1 MKVTRFTQKLGWL
14 AGLAAFAGPAILPT
28 TGTSGSGGL
37 AAQQPQAPTVS
48 PQQQYEGLLL
58 QARAAMRA
66 GDVAAAEQLVAAAE
80 QVPYRPQGLVG
91 NLSDTTEKVRQDL
104 AAMRQAPAQ
113 QMPAQQMPAQ
123 QAGGFPAF
131 PGNSQVVPAGGQM
144 PAGQPGFTQAGFPQ
158 PGVQQGVFNP
168 QADRSATQLAS
179 AQGAVG
185 GQLSGEA
192 LYEQGLQALTAGNR
206 EVALQKFSEAWKQEA
221 QMDPLIRQQLREK
234 LMLLNAP
241 SARNIGQLPAAAGTP
256 VTDEQAVQ
264 RQKMF
269 REVTGE
275 MAEAERS
282 RESDPL
288 GSLQRLNSLR
298 MRVAQA
304 ELDAPARKQFLTM
317 VDRAIGAQQGYID
330 QNRANI
336 ELDQNNRRIL
346 AELDMER
353 ERRAKLDTEIAT
365 LVEQFNDLMEQRRY
379 AEAEQIAKQVREI
392 DPDSQIA
399 ISLYQLSRIS
409 RRIKENGDIV
419 SAKEEGFT
427 IGMQNVESSSVFP
440 DDDKPLVFPDADTWD
455 EIRKL
460 RSGQQDN
467 IVKMTEL
474 ERAIYNKLN
483 TQVTVQFTNKP
494 LAEAMALLGQM
505 VGIPIHIDPL
515 GLSAEALPS
524 DQTVTLNLNSPISLK
539 SALTLLL
546 EPLNLGH
553 TVRNDVL
560 LITSRDRIRRN
571 VVPQTYNVKDL
582 VVPIPNFITDYSQG
596 MAGAIQA
603 AYQTQGNRMLVQ
615 ANDVSPFQM
624 VSNRNYSMSPN
635 SNVLAQMAG
644 MPGMGLPMG
653 GGPMVGGVGP
663 QMGMATPVMGGFG
676 PQMNGGGGL
685 GSGGG
690 ASMADFGQLMNLITQ
705 TVDPDLWES
714 GDATMQAYPGN
725 LSLVISAPQETHEE
739 IQALLEA
746 LRALQNVQVT
756 IEVRFIT
763 LGDNFF
769 ERIGVD
775 FDFRIDD
782 NVTSLP
788 TDDEGPSV
796 TVGLN
801 RDGTPTADLD
811 LAFTQD
817 SFGSAI
823 PQVGGFDQNTAAQ
836 FGFAI
841 LSDIEM
847 FFFLEAAQG
856 DTRTNVLQAPKVTL
870 YDGQF
875 ATISDQ
881 TQRPFVV
888 GLVPVVG
895 DFAVAQQPIIVVL
908 NEGTQLNVQAVVSP
922 DKQFVRLTLLPNFS
936 RIGEV
941 RTFTFEGRRTSNTGT
956 VVRDADGNIIDREDE
971 EDVIEGTTVQQPE
984 LAFTSVTTSVNVPDG
999 GTILLGGIKRLR
1011 ENRIERGVP
1020 MLSKIP
1026 YINRLFKNV
1035 GIGRETNTFMMTV
1048 TPRILIREEE
1058 EERQAGV
1065 QP

>member
-1 MKVTRFTQKLGWL
+1 VKVTRFTQKLGWL

-28 TGTSGSGGL
+28 TGTSGSL
-37 AAQQPQAPTVS
+37 AAQQPQAPAVS
-48 PQQQYEGLLL
+48 PQQQYEGLLM

-91 NLSDTTEKVRQDL
+91 NLSDTTEKARQDL
-104 AAMRQAPAQ
+104 AAMKQAAPAQ
-113 QMPAQQMPAQ
+113 PAAPPA
-123 QAGGFPAF
+123 GFPAF

-144 PAGQPGFTQAGFPQ
+144 PIQQ

-168 QADRSATQLAS
+168 QADRSAPQLAS
-179 AQGAVG
+179 AQGDVG
-185 GQLSGEA
+185 GQVASGEA

-221 QMDPLIRQQLREK
+221 QMDPLVRQQLREK

-241 SARNIGQLPAAAGTP
+241 AARNVGQLPAAAGTP
-256 VTDEQAVQ
+256 VTDEQAAV

-275 MAEAERS
+275 MAEAERT

-353 ERRAKLDTEIAT
+353 ERRAKLDTEIVS
-365 LVEQFNDLMEQRRY
+365 LVEQFNDLMEERRY
-379 AEAEQIAKQVREI
+379 EEAEQIAKQVREL

-399 ISLYQLSRIS
+399 VSLYQLSRIS
-409 RRIKENGDIV
+409 RRIKENSDIA
-419 SAKEEGFT
+419 SAKELGFADA
-427 IGMQNVESSSVFP
+427 MLSVEDASRPF
-440 DDDKPLVFPDADTWD
+440 DDRNPLVFPKAESW
-455 EIRKL
+455 EQIKKL
-460 RSGQQDN
+460 RSGQDDN
-467 IVKMTEL
+467 IVKMSEL
-474 ERAIYNKLN
+474 ERSIYNKLK
-483 TQVTVQFTNKP
+483 TEVTVQFTNKP
-494 LAEAMALLGQM
+494 LAEAMELLSQM

-524 DQTVTLNLNSPISLK
+524 DQTVTLNLNTPISLK

-571 VVPQTYNVKDL
+571 VANKTYNVKDL

-615 ANDVSPFQM
+615 TNDVSPFQM

-644 MPGMGLPMG
+644 MPGLGLPMG

-663 QMGMATPVMGGFG
+663 QMGMGNPVMGGFG
-676 PQMNGGGGL
+676 PQMSAPAAGGL

-690 ASMADFGQLMNLITQ
+690 ASMADFSQLMNLIQQ

-782 NVTSLP
+782 NVSTLP

-811 LAFTQD
+811 LAFSQD

-875 ATISDQ
+875 ATITDQ

-971 EDVIEGTTVQQPE
+971 EDVVEGTTVQQPE

>member
-37 AAQQPQAPTVS
+37 AAQQPQAPAVS
-48 PQQQYEGLLL
+48 PQQHYEGLLM

-66 GDVAAAEQLVAAAE
+66 GDVVAAEQLVAAAE

-104 AAMRQAPAQ
+104 AAMKQAAPAQ
-113 QMPAQQMPAQ
+113 AAAPAA
-123 QAGGFPAF
+123 GFPAF

-144 PAGQPGFTQAGFPQ
+144 PVGQPGFPP

-168 QADRSATQLAS
+168 QADRSAPQLAS
-179 AQGAVG
+179 AQGDVG
-185 GQLSGEA
+185 GQIASGEA

-221 QMDPLIRQQLREK
+221 QMDPLVRQQLREK

-241 SARNIGQLPAAAGTP
+241 TARNVGQLPAAAGTS

-275 MAEAERS
+275 MAESERT

-330 QNRANI
+330 QNRSNI

-379 AEAEQIAKQVREI
+379 EEAEQIAKQVREL

-399 ISLYQLSRIS
+399 VSLYQLSRIS
-409 RRIKENGDIV
+409 RRIKENGDIA
-419 SAKEEGFT
+419 SAKEIGFADAM
-427 IGMQNVESSSVFP
+427 ISVEEASQPF
-440 DDDKPLVFPDADTWD
+440 DDRNPLVFPKADTWD
-455 EIRKL
+455 EIKKL
-460 RSGQQDN
+460 RSGQDDG
-467 IVKMTEL
+467 IVKMTEM

-494 LAEAMALLGQM
+494 LAEAMELLGQM

-571 VVPQTYNVKDL
+571 VANKTYNVKDL

-615 ANDVSPFQM
+615 ANEVSPFQM
-624 VSNRNYSMSPN
+624 VSNRNHSMSPN
-635 SNVLAQMAG
+635 NNVLAQMAG
-644 MPGMGLPMG
+644 MPGLGLPMG

-663 QMGMATPVMGGFG
+663 QMGMGNPVMGGFG
-676 PQMNGGGGL
+676 PQMNAPAAGGL

-690 ASMADFGQLMNLITQ
+690 ASMADFSQLMNLIQQ

-788 TDDEGPSV
+788 NDDEGPSV

-811 LAFTQD
+811 LAFSQD
-817 SFGSAI
+817 SFGSAV

-875 ATISDQ
+875 ATITDQ

-971 EDVIEGTTVQQPE
+971 DEVIEGTTVQQPE

-1011 ENRIERGVP
+1011 ENRVERGVP

>member
-37 AAQQPQAPTVS
+37 AAQQPQAPAVS

-66 GDVAAAEQLVAAAE
+66 GDVVAAEQLVAAAE
-80 QVPYRPQGLVG
+80 KVPYRPQGLVG
-91 NLSDTTEKVRQDL
+91 SLSDSTEKVRQDL
-104 AAMRQAPAQ
+104 AAMKQGGAIQPAQAPAG
-113 QMPAQQMPAQ
+113 MPN
-123 QAGGFPAF
+123 F
-131 PGNSQVVPAGGQM
+131 PGPSAVMPAGGQF
-144 PAGQPGFTQAGFPQ
+144 PAAQPGQNPA
-158 PGVQQGVFNP
+158 GVQQGVFNP
-168 QADRSATQLAS
+168 QQDRSATQLAS
-179 AQGAVG
+179 AQGDAS
-185 GQLSGEA
+185 GQGSTGEA

-221 QMDPLIRQQLREK
+221 QMDPIVRQQLREK

-241 SARNIGQLPAAAGTP
+241 SARNTGELPAAAGTP
-256 VTDEQAVQ
+256 ITDEQAAV

-275 MAEAERS
+275 MAESERS

-317 VDRAIGAQQGYID
+317 VDRAIGAQQQYID
-330 QNRANI
+330 QNRSNI

-379 AEAEQIAKQVREI
+379 EEAEQIAKQVREL

-409 RRIKENGDIV
+409 RRIKENSATA
-419 SAKEEGFT
+419 SAKELGFADS
-427 IGMQNVESSSVFP
+427 MLSVEESSVPF
-440 DDDKPLVFPDADTWD
+440 DDRNPLVFPDAENW
-455 EIRKL
+455 EQIKKL
-460 RSGQQDN
+460 RSGQDDR

-474 ERAIYNKLN
+474 EKSIYNKLN
-483 TQVTVQFTNKP
+483 TQVSVQFSNKP
-494 LAEAMALLGQM
+494 LAEAMELLSQM

-571 VVPQTYNVKDL
+571 VAPRTYNVKDL

-615 ANDVSPFQM
+615 TNDVSPFQM
-624 VSNRNYSMSPN
+624 VSNRSHSMNPN
-635 SNVLAQMAG
+635 NNVLAQMAG
-644 MPGMGLPMG
+644 MPGLGLPMG

-663 QMGMATPVMGGFG
+663 QMGIGNPIMGGFAQQQNT
-676 PQMNGGGGL
+676 PLGGL

-690 ASMADFGQLMNLITQ
+690 ASMADFSQLMQLIQQ

-756 IEVRFIT
+756 IEVRFIS

-811 LAFTQD
+811 LAFSQD

-875 ATISDQ
+875 ATITDQ

-941 RTFTFEGRRTSNTGT
+941 RTFTFEGRRTSNSGT
-956 VVRDADGNIIDREDE
+956 VVKDADGNIIDREDE
-971 EDVIEGTTVQQPE
+971 EDVVEGTTVQQPE

-1065 QP
+1065 SP

>member
-1 MKVTRFTQKLGWL
+1 VKVTRFTQKLGWL
-14 AGLAAFAGPAILPT
+14 AGLAAFAGPAIIPT

-37 AAQQPQAPTVS
+37 AAQQPQAPAVS
-48 PQQQYEGLLL
+48 PQQQYEALLM
-58 QARAAMRA
+58 QARAALRA
-66 GDVAAAEQLVAAAE
+66 GDLAAAEHLVAAAE
-80 QVPYRPQGLVG
+80 NVPYRPQGLVAG
-91 NLSDTTEKVRQDL
+91 LSDTSEKLRQDI
-104 AAMRQAPAQ
+104 AAMKQAPAA
-113 QMPAQQMPAQ
+113 PAQNQP
-123 QAGGFPAF
+123 FPAF
-131 PGNSQVVPAGGQM
+131 PGGNGQVVPAGGQM
-144 PAGQPGFTQAGFPQ
+144 PIAA

-168 QADRSATQLAS
+168 QMDRSAPQLAS
-179 AQGAVG
+179 AQGDVG
-185 GQLSGEA
+185 GQQASGEA
-192 LYEQGLQALTAGNR
+192 LYEQGLQALTMGNR
-206 EVALQKFSEAWKQEA
+206 EVALQKFAEAWKQEG
-221 QMDPLIRQQLREK
+221 QMDPLVRQQLREK

-241 SARNIGQLPAAAGTP
+241 ANRPADQLPAAGAGTP
-256 VTDEQAVQ
+256 VTDEQAAM
-264 RQKMF
+264 RQKAF
-269 REVTGE
+269 REVSGE
-275 MAEAERS
+275 MAEAERN

-298 MRVAQA
+298 MRMAQA
-304 ELDAPARKQFLTM
+304 DLDAVARKQYLTII
-317 VDRAIGAQQGYID
+317 DRAIGAQQAYID
-330 QNRANI
+330 QNRSNI

-346 AELDMER
+346 AELDLER
-353 ERRAKLDTEIAT
+353 EKRAKLDSEIAT

-379 AEAEQIAKQVREI
+379 EEAEQIAKQVREL
-392 DPDSQIA
+392 DPNSQIA
-399 ISLYQLSRIS
+399 VSLYQLSRIS
-409 RRIKENGDIV
+409 RRVRENSDIATRKEDGFADSMISV
-419 SAKEEGFT
+419 EEASTPF
-427 IGMQNVESSSVFP
+427 
-440 DDDKPLVFPDADTWD
+440 DDRNPLVFPKAETWD
-455 EIRKL
+455 QIKKL

-467 IVKMTEL
+467 IVKMTEM
-474 ERAIYNKLN
+474 ERSIYNKLN

-494 LAEAMALLGQM
+494 LAEAMEVLSQM

-546 EPLNLGH
+546 EPLNLGQ

-571 VVPQTYNVKDL
+571 VAFKTYNVKDL
-582 VVPIPNFITDYSQG
+582 VIPIPNFITDYNQG
-596 MAGAIQA
+596 MAGAIQS

-615 ANDVSPFQM
+615 TNEVSPFQM
-624 VSNRNYSMSPN
+624 VSSRNNATGPN
-635 SNVLAQMAG
+635 GNVLAQMAG
-644 MPGMGLPMG
+644 MPGLGLPMG
-653 GGPMVGGVGP
+653 GGPMVGGMGP
-663 QMGMATPVMGGFG
+663 QMGMGNPMMGGFG
-676 PQMNGGGGL
+676 PSLPVPGAGSGGL
-685 GSGGG
+685 GAGGG
-690 ASMADFGQLMNLITQ
+690 ASMADFSQLMNLIQQ

-788 TDDEGPSV
+788 NEDQGPSV

-811 LAFTQD
+811 LAFSQG
-817 SFGSAI
+817 SFASAI

-941 RTFTFEGRRTSNTGT
+941 RTFTFEGRTTSNTGS

-971 EDVIEGTTVQQPE
+971 EEVTEGTTVQQPE

>member
-37 AAQQPQAPTVS
+37 AAQQPQAPAVS
-48 PQQQYEGLLL
+48 PQQQYEGLLM

-66 GDVAAAEQLVAAAE
+66 GDMVAAEQLVAAAE

-91 NLSDTTEKVRQDL
+91 NLADTTEKVRQEI
-104 AAMRQAPAQ
+104 AAMKQAAPAR
-113 QMPAQQMPAQ
+113 PAAPPA
-123 QAGGFPAF
+123 GFPAF

-144 PAGQPGFTQAGFPQ
+144 PFAQQ

-168 QADRSATQLAS
+168 QADRSAPQLAS
-179 AQGAVG
+179 AQGDAG
-185 GQLSGEA
+185 GQVATGEA

-221 QMDPLIRQQLREK
+221 QMDPLVRQQLREK

-241 SARNIGQLPAAAGTP
+241 AARNVGQLPAAAGTP

-275 MAEAERS
+275 MAEAERT

-379 AEAEQIAKQVREI
+379 AEAEQIAKQVREL

-419 SAKEEGFT
+419 GAKEEGFT
-427 IGMQNVESSSVFP
+427 IGMQNVESSAIFP
-440 DDDKPLVFPDADTWD
+440 DDNQPLVFPKAETWD
-455 EIRKL
+455 EIKKL
-460 RSGQQDN
+460 RSGQDDG

-494 LAEAMALLGQM
+494 LAEAMELLSQM

-539 SALTLLL
+539 SALQLLL

-571 VVPQTYNVKDL
+571 VANKTYNVKDL

-644 MPGMGLPMG
+644 MPGLGMPMG

-663 QMGMATPVMGGFG
+663 QMGIGNPMMGGFG
-676 PQMNGGGGL
+676 PQMNAPPAGGL

-690 ASMADFGQLMNLITQ
+690 ASMADFSQLMNLIQQ

-782 NVTSLP
+782 NVTTLP

-817 SFGSAI
+817 SFGAAV
-823 PQVGGFDQNTAAQ
+823 PQIGGFSPDSAAQ

-856 DTRTNVLQAPKVTL
+856 DSRTNVLQAPKVTL

-895 DFAVAQQPIIVVL
+895 DFAVAQQPIVVVL

-971 EDVIEGTTVQQPE
+971 EDVVEGTTVQQPE